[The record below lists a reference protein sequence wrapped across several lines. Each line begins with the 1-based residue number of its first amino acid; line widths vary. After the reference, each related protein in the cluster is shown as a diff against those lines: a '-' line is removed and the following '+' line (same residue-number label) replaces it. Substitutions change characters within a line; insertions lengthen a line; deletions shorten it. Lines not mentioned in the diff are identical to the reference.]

1 MMKKL
6 FLICSSVLALLLTG
20 CSSSGNQQQH
30 LELLAANRASVL
42 NAELPIEQGP
52 LTIMRA
58 NGKGTMIEI
67 MMIYNNDQQGAV
79 PIDQLMQSS
88 VEQFCTAADIRA
100 NLDVGISYRF
110 IVRNTRGQT
119 MVDQVMTRQHCR

>member
-1 MMKKL
+1 M
-6 FLICSSVLALLLTG
+6 LLLAG
-20 CSSSGNQQQH
+20 CSSTADQQKH

-58 NGKGTMIEI
+58 SAKGTMIEM
-67 MMIYNNDQQGAV
+67 MMIYNNDQQGAT
-79 PIDQLMQSS
+79 PIDHVMQSS
-88 VEQFCTAADIRA
+88 LQRFCSTPDIRA

-110 IVRNTRGQT
+110 LVRNPRGQT
-119 MVDQVMTRQHCR
+119 MVDQSMTKSSCK

>member
-1 MMKKL
+1 MNK
-6 FLICSSVLALLLTG
+6 LLLSCVGLTMLLLAG
-20 CSSSGNQQQH
+20 CSSTADQQKH

-58 NGKGTMIEI
+58 SAKGIMIEM
-67 MMIYNNDQQGAV
+67 MMIYNNDQQGAT
-79 PIDQLMQSS
+79 PIDQVMQSS
-88 VEQFCTAADIRA
+88 LQRFCSTPDIRA

-110 IVRNTRGQT
+110 LVRNPRGQT
-119 MVDQVMTRQHCR
+119 MVDQSMTKSSCK